1 MNLSLFTLKIF
12 KKLGIEIFKVL
23 NDENPQIV
31 NEILRI
37 RDKTSHELRQR
48 SCCHIPS
55 VNTVFSGTEG
65 IRFLDAKTREL
76 IPNDIKYPE
85 NLRDFKTAI
94 KKWKPT
100 S

>member
-1 MNLSLFTLKIF
+1 MNCLIRMNLSLFTLKIF
-12 KKLGIEIFKVL
+12 KKLAIEIFKVL

-37 RDKTSHELRQR
+37 RDKTSHELPQK

-65 IRFLDAKTREL
+65 IDSSMRKHG
-76 IPNDIKYPE
+76 
-85 NLRDFKTAI
+85 NLYRMISNTLKI
-94 KKWKPT
+94 QGISKQQ
-100 S
+100 